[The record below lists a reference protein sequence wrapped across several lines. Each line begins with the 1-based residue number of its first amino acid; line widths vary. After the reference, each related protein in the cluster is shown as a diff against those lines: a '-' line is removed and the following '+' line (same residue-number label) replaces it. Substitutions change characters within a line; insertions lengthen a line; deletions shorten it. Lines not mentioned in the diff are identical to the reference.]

1 MEKAKTVKDPDLLY
15 SGESQ
20 KALDNFVKQ
29 VNNVFLAKLL
39 TYAIKQDKC
48 QYVESFLR
56 DILADNWETHNHQNF
71 EIDNPQYAYTKLKFM
86 FQK

>member
-71 EIDNPQYAYTKLKFM
+71 E
-86 FQK
+86 